1 MSTMRLPGS
10 LAEVQNSPQGP
21 RIGAFFDLDGTL
33 VAGYT
38 AGAVSRERM
47 RQGEVSR
54 GDLLRSI
61 GPVIAFARGRM
72 EFAEMLQLST
82 ASMAGMSAADE
93 QEMGR
98 AVFRSK
104 VEDLIYPEM
113 RRLVQAHRDR
123 GHVVV
128 LSSSALALQAEPVAE
143 FLGIEHV
150 LCNRF
155 EEDDGILTGRVVEPV
170 IWGSGKSDAVQIFCQ
185 ENGILLSQSYFYADG
200 DEDAAL
206 MYLIGKPRPTN
217 PGPKLAAIAK
227 RRGWPVLE
235 FSSRGAGGPKAL
247 ARQVFA
253 FGSLVSMAGVGVA
266 VGLATRNKRKGL
278 NVLMGAYPQM
288 VLQANAV
295 TLNVQGRENLEAQ
308 RPAIFLFNHRTAF
321 DGLMAAA
328 LVAHDYTVVAK
339 KDLQKDPFMG
349 GVVGKLMDTAYVDRS
364 NTAAALES
372 LQQIEELAAKGLS
385 ILMAPEGTRADTTS
399 VAPFKKGAFRM
410 AMTAGIPI
418 IPIVLRNA
426 EDVSGRGG
434 RTLNPGTIDVLVGPP
449 VSVADW
455 TLRNLDKRIA
465 EVRQFYV
472 DTLASWPTQDDS

>member
-1 MSTMRLPGS
+1 MRLPGS
-10 LAEVQNSPQGP
+10 LADVEHSPQGP

-47 RQGEVSR
+47 RKGEVSGR
-54 GDLLRSI
+54 DLIRSI
-61 GPVIAFARGRM
+61 GPLIAFARGRM
-72 EFAEMLQLST
+72 EFSEMLQFSS
-82 ASMAGMSAADE
+82 ASMAGMAAADE

-98 AVFRSK
+98 AVFRSR

-123 GHVVV
+123 GHTVV

-155 EEDDGILTGRVVEPV
+155 EEADDETLTGRVVEPV
-170 IWGSGKSDAVQIFCQ
+170 IWGPGKSDAVQNFCQ
-185 ENGILLSQSYFYADG
+185 DHGIELSQSYFYADG
-200 DEDAAL
+200 DEDAGL
-206 MYLIGKPRPTN
+206 MYLVGKPRPTN
-217 PGPKLAAIAK
+217 PGPMLAAAAK

-247 ARQVFA
+247 ARQAFA
-253 FGSLVSMAGVGVA
+253 LGSLVSMGGYGLA
-266 VGLATRNKRKGL
+266 VGLVTRNKRKGL
-278 NVLMGAYPQM
+278 NVLMGAYPQV
-288 VLQANAV
+288 VLQSNGV
-295 TLNVQGRENLEAQ
+295 SMRVQGRENLEAQ

-328 LVAHDYTVVAK
+328 LVGHDYTVVAK
-339 KDLQKDPFMG
+339 KELEKDPFMG
-349 GVVGKLMDTAYVDRS
+349 GVVGKLMDTAYVERG
-364 NTAAALES
+364 NTAAS
-372 LQQIEELAAKGLS
+372 LDSLRRIQELAAKGLS

-410 AMTAGIPI
+410 AMAAKIPLV
-418 IPIVLRNA
+418 PIVFRNA
-426 EDVSGRGG
+426 EEVSGR
-434 RTLNPGTIDVLVGPP
+434 RATTLNPGQVDVLVAPP
-449 VSVADW
+449 ISVANW
-455 TLRNLDKRIA
+455 RAASLDKRIA
-465 EVRQFYV
+465 EVRQFYL
-472 DTLASWPTQDDS
+472 DTLADWPTEASS